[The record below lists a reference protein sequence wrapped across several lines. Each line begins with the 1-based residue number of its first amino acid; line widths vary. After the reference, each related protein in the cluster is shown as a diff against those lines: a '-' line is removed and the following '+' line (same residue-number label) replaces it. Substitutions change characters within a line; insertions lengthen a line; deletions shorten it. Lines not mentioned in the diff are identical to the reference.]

1 MVREPDLEP
10 SLHLANKHHERVDRA
25 SGGTG
30 SGLSCPHDQD
40 DARPNDR
47 AGLAQVSELR
57 RWQIDVLGDA
67 LLPAL
72 G

>member
-1 MVREPDLEP
+1 MIGQAARCGEGPQPRAVRKFFEWYQR
-10 SLHLANKHHERVDRA
+10 HV
-25 SGGTG
+25 
-30 SGLSCPHDQD
+30 SCPHDRTTPAQTTS
-40 DARPNDR
+40 